1 MSQKEK
7 TPCESAVQP
16 VKMKITMKVYDKSH
30 DLFVVA
36 NSYNCLLPNVRWK
49 IKVTCVWL

>member
-7 TPCESAVQP
+7 TLSESAVQA
-16 VKMKITMKVYDKSH
+16 KMKTTMKVYDKSH

-36 NSYNCLLPNVRWK
+36 DSYNCLLPNVRWK
-49 IKVTCVWL
+49 IKVTCIWL